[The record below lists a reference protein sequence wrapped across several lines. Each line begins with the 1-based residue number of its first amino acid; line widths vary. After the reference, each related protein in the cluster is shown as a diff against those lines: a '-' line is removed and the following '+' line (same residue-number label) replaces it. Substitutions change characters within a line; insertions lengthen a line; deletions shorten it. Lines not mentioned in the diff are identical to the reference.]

1 VVELAQGLAPAMK
14 AIQKAVL
21 VCMDDCLKE
30 LKRVTTLSLEGGE
43 QLTLANGIFRSF
55 HATLRRQLDPE
66 WHRLSPKTKQLVE
79 DLRCVGFV
87 CVYWGW

>member
-1 VVELAQGLAPAMK
+1 MVELAQGLTPAMK

-43 QLTLANGIFRSF
+43 QLSRQGQWGDVVFGNRIAGSLVPASHRPSRARS
-55 HATLRRQLDPE
+55 A
-66 WHRLSPKTKQLVE
+66 
-79 DLRCVGFV
+79 
-87 CVYWGW
+87 